1 MNSDRT
7 YVPPQ
12 TFTKAQQERAEALA
26 PTYWTLTPT
35 DPEIVRQVLGCARRD
50 DIFARL
56 RQD

>member
-7 YVPPQ
+7 YVPP
-12 TFTKAQQERAEALA
+12 QQERAEALA

-50 DIFARL
+50 DIFAWVRAGE
-56 RQD
+56 RN

>member
-12 TFTKAQQERAEALA
+12 QERAEALA
-26 PTYWTLTPT
+26 PTDWTLTPT

-50 DIFARL
+50 DIFAWL